1 MFCRYFDIHEGRHL
15 KRETTLW
22 CRLFYFSVILLLFYI
37 VHVFMILCKVYTFYW
52 CNWLPKIL
60 FYLSNFINSVSSI
73 FFFYCWKLHFIFKKK
88 IYAFIWV
95 SFFQFRKQYCLCIIL
110 DFNMTSFCFL
120 MYNSFL
126 LFRSDLSDQK
136 LSLLFVN

>member
-1 MFCRYFDIHEGRHL
+1 MFWILQSINDIYYTLQCWTGHLLIMFCRYFDIHEGRHL

-22 CRLFYFSVILLLFYI
+22 CRLFYSSVILLLLYI

-73 FFFYCWKLHFIFKKK
+73 FFFTVWNCILYSRKKFMLLFGFHFI
-88 IYAFIWV
+88 
-95 SFFQFRKQYCLCIIL
+95 
-110 DFNMTSFCFL
+110 
-120 MYNSFL
+120 NSENNIV
-126 LFRSDLSDQK
+126 
-136 LSLLFVN
+136 FV

>member
-1 MFCRYFDIHEGRHL
+1 MKEDIWREKQPCDADYSIPVWYYCYYTLYMYLWYCVKYIHFIGAIDYL
-15 KRETTLW
+15 K
-22 CRLFYFSVILLLFYI
+22 FYFIFPIL
-37 VHVFMILCKVYTFYW
+37 
-52 CNWLPKIL
+52 KIL
-60 FYLSNFINSVSSI
+60 YLP
-73 FFFYCWKLHFIFKKK
+73 FFYYCLKLHFIFKKK

-110 DFNMTSFCFL
+110 DFNMTSVCFL

-136 LSLLFVN
+136 LSLLLVN